1 MLGIYIFYIAIVLY
15 VIKKVHF
22 KVEGYAGCPKKHNLK
37 LRKIYRDNYKRELE
51 TMSISSLKLLAI
63 EQGVPKK
70 IYYETEKTRKAL
82 MSLIYKQRYKED
94 YTPSND
100 ALKENVPKKQGAQE
114 TEPTKKK
121 KRIVQNYTDTD
132 VYYADPYDLETTNE
146 KKRKNESQRVS

>member
-1 MLGIYIFYIAIVLY
+1 MLGIYILYIAIILY
-15 VIKKVHF
+15 IIKNVHF

-63 EQGVPKK
+63 EQGVPKEK
-70 IYYETEKTRKAL
+70 YYETEKTRKAL
-82 MSLIYKQRYKED
+82 MPLIYKQRYKED

-100 ALKENVPKKQGAQE
+100 FLKESDPKKQDAQE
-114 TEPTKKK
+114 TEPTKEK
-121 KRIVQNYTDTD
+121 KRIVQNYTDTN

-146 KKRKNESQRVS
+146 NKRRNESQGVS